1 MIKLVYCFNK
11 KAGLSDEEF
20 SDYWKN
26 VHAKIGARIP
36 GVQRFVQSRHLPVPG
51 DSKAGDFDGMVE
63 LWFDDVQ
70 TLLAARRSPE
80 WQASTA
86 DEENFIDHT
95 KAAYF
100 VAEEHVV
107 LDKTSHS

>member
-1 MIKLVYCFNK
+1 
-11 KAGLSDEEF
+11 
-20 SDYWKN
+20 
-26 VHAKIGARIP
+26 
-36 GVQRFVQSRHLPVPG
+36 LPVPG